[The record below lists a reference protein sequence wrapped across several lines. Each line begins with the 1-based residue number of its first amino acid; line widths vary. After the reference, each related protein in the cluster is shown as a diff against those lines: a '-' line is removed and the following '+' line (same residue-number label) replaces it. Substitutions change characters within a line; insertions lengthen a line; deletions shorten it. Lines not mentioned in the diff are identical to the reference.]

1 MTSQASKQA
10 SNERTPCRL
19 LLLLLLLL
27 VCPPTSN
34 VRERGSVGEQ
44 FSGPPGAEQHVSHS
58 ITYLVSPCPNGQFD
72 GIWQF
77 PGRIRSAVHCS
88 RQVPSTPASSASAA
102 AAARAAYEA
111 FISSLVLPCS
121 CSCCVKNRERELA
134 PWKQARTHTHT
145 HTHTHTFRRRRA
157 GQYSE
162 RERER
167 ARACTIQSTRRS
179 VSTNSALFNS
189 ARIHNRADGPA
200 GGFPQLRPSFAFSL
214 LLSLS
219 LSLSLC
225 VRSLLSL
232 SRFAF
237 VRSSL
242 SFLIPFGP
250 ALFAALRPGLV
261 PFSSLPFSAALPP
274 YLVPDFLVHTRAPPP
289 PLEAIMAPADIPLSV
304 ELSFALIMGRV

>member
-1 MTSQASKQA
+1 M
-10 SNERTPCRL
+10 
-19 LLLLLLLL
+19 
-27 VCPPTSN
+27 
-34 VRERGSVGEQ
+34 GEQ

-145 HTHTHTFRRRRA
+145 HTHTHIHSDGGA
-157 GQYSE
+157 PVDIE

-167 ARACTIQSTRRS
+167 EREPARSSQRAAQSRRILLF
-179 VSTNSALFNS
+179 STA
-189 ARIHNRADGPA
+189 PA
-200 GGFPQLRPSFAFSL
+200 FTTAQTGLPEAFRSSGLLSPSLSFSL
-214 LLSLS
+214 S
-219 LSLSLC
+219 
-225 VRSLLSL
+225 LSL